1 MKELIIRLLRFVPV
15 IGAICCA
22 ANSILSYLYI
32 ETEWLGYIM
41 CATFLVAWLAIA
53 KYFRFCVFYILLVLY
68 ILACEIMNIIDYIWG
83 IPLSDKGMFV
93 LHCGLL
99 GLTIITSTIAHVR
112 DKRKHKDHIEDVPD

>member
-1 MKELIIRLLRFVPV
+1 
-15 IGAICCA
+15 
-22 ANSILSYLYI
+22 
-32 ETEWLGYIM
+32 M
-41 CATFLVAWLAIA
+41 CATFLIAWLAIA
-53 KYFRFCVFYILLVLY
+53 NYFKFCVFYILLVLY

-112 DKRKHKDHIEDVPD
+112 DKGKHKNDT